1 MVNNI
6 FKSYWFVKENNVI
19 YNKINKSEE
28 RNMIVDREGNL
39 FEDRRKNDDR
49 RKRTTNV
56 NKDKRKTD
64 RRKEEQRI
72 KNK

>member
-1 MVNNI
+1 
-6 FKSYWFVKENNVI
+6 
-19 YNKINKSEE
+19 
-28 RNMIVDREGNL
+28 MIVDREGNL
-39 FEDRRKNDDR
+39 FLFIRKNDDR

-64 RRKEEQRI
+64 RRKKEQRI

>member
-1 MVNNI
+1 
-6 FKSYWFVKENNVI
+6 
-19 YNKINKSEE
+19 
-28 RNMIVDREGNL
+28 MIVDREGNL

-49 RKRTTNV
+49 RKRTSNV

>member
-1 MVNNI
+1 
-6 FKSYWFVKENNVI
+6 
-19 YNKINKSEE
+19 
-28 RNMIVDREGNL
+28 MIVDREGNL
-39 FEDRRKNDDR
+39 FVDFRKNDDR

-56 NKDKRKTD
+56 SKDKRKTD